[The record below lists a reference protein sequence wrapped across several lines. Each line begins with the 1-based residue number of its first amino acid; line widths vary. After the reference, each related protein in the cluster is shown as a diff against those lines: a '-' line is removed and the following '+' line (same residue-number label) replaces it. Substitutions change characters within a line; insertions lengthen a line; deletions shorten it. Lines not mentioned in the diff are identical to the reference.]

1 MSFAALESRVNA
13 SVLRH
18 LANVRVLIAGEE
30 VDGIFRNP
38 AQTVQLGM
46 GVADSRPTLSLLSS
60 AVPAAPVGMEI
71 EIDGVPYIISAVAP
85 DGTGITVLLVDRTE

>member
-1 MSFAALESRVNA
+1 MSFAALQSRVNA

-38 AQTVQLGM
+38 SQTLQIGM
-46 GVADSRPTLSLLSS
+46 GVADSRPTLSLNSA
-60 AVPAAPVGMEI
+60 AVPSAPVGTEI
-71 EIDGVPYIISAVAP
+71 EIDGVPYIISAEAP
-85 DGTGITVLLVDRTE
+85 DGTGITVLLVERTE